1 MSLLDALPSG
11 SDSDPD
17 DPEEIDT
24 REEDDASSLF
34 GDRDD
39 DTEAVWEYINIM
51 I

>member
-24 REEDDASSLF
+24 REEDDAYFFF
-34 GDRDD
+34 GDD
-39 DTEAVWEYINIM
+39 DTEEVWEYVNIM
-51 I
+51 IE